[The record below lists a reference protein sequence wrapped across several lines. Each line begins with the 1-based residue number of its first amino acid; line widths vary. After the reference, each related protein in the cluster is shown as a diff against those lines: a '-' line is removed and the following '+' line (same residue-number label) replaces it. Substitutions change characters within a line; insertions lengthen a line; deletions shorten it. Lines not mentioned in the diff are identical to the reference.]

1 MYTMKESK
9 RNPVIRV
16 KPETRIKLK
25 VLAAQHN
32 VTMQD
37 CLEILVNYALSF
49 DFGMEIE
56 RQQKGEQ
63 AGEKSL

>member
-1 MYTMKESK
+1 MHTMKESK

-37 CLEILVNYALSF
+37 CLEILVNHALSF